1 MVELMLADEIE
12 WTILSD
18 VMWLNVVAEKSKL
31 MIISGFHLYRLYK
44 WMSVPRRTYVIHF
57 AI

>member
-12 WTILSD
+12 WAIPRE

-31 MIISGFHLYRLYK
+31 MIFSGFHL
-44 WMSVPRRTYVIHF
+44 
-57 AI
+57 